1 MPKPKGGRGK
11 KAPYDT
17 KLARIPVPL
26 AEQINQLV
34 ERYQEYIAEG
44 GQPLSPPSWF
54 ADKPVNKIN
63 LSADKPVNNLNPP
76 HNPLPS
82 AGDLLNKLRKYNKKS
97 KATYRDVEILLG
109 FLASSTESP
118 PAED

>member
-34 ERYQEYIAEG
+34 ERYKA
-44 GQPLSPPSWF
+44 
-54 ADKPVNKIN
+54 K
-63 LSADKPVNNLNPP
+63 
-76 HNPLPS
+76 
-82 AGDLLNKLRKYNKKS
+82 LL
-97 KATYRDVEILLG
+97 I
-109 FLASSTESP
+109 
-118 PAED
+118 